1 MQEHGSSGE
10 GDGAFNTALIGK
22 KLARRA
28 APGAKIGHKAPAA
41 ATKAGKGKKEPK
53 KHEKKA
59 RKWDGAGGCG
69 MVMLKG
75 QG

>member
-28 APGAKIGHKAPAA
+28 APGAKIGHKVPAA
-41 ATKAGKGKKEPK
+41 AKAGKGKKELK

-69 MVMLKG
+69 GV
-75 QG
+75 